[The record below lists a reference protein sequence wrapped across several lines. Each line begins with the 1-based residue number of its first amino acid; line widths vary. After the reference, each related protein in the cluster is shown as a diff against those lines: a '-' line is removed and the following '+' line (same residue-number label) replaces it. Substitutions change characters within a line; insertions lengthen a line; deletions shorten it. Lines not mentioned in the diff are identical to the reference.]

1 MQIAITGIGIISALG
16 VGAADNRKN
25 LLSGK
30 SFVRAPQ
37 ILQTVHKEWPVGEVS
52 LDFKDNNISRNVLLG
67 NIALNEC
74 LTDSGLNKEQV
85 KALHLVN
92 GTTVGGMDIIEKYYG
107 DWSKREFSNIA
118 CIEQLE
124 ADWTTKMLAG
134 KFSISDSTTIS
145 TACSSALNAII
156 YGANLISAGITK
168 RVVTGGTEAL
178 TKFHLN
184 GFASLGILSEKVCR
198 PFAPERDGINLGEG
212 AAYLILEDANEAEAR
227 NAHIYG
233 YLAGYANCCDAY
245 HQTASSPDGD
255 GAYNAMSQ
263 ALNMAGLTSGDIN
276 YINAHGT
283 ATQNND
289 ESELRAIER
298 LFGENNSEK
307 IESTKPLTGHTT
319 SASGSIETIFTL
331 WKMEKNGYKN
341 AVCNAFGFGG
351 NDSSIIL
358 SKEPVSLC
366 DTSFNVTIK
375 HSQSFNYKNTPEYK
389 NIISPL
395 QARRMTPSLCQLIA
409 TAHTALEKA
418 GITKP
423 DAIVVCTVWGCIVQT
438 VSLLEQLAKNGE
450 QSLSPT
456 AFMNSTHNTA
466 ACTLAR
472 TLDCKGFN
480 ITLVSNCNPLEKAE
494 HQAEMLIKR
503 GAAKSVLVCAFNETD
518 NIWQSLLNKA
528 EIKSETIIES
538 KVITLQI

>member
-16 VGAADNRKN
+16 VGAIDNRKN

-30 SFVRAPQ
+30 SFVKAPK
-37 ILQTVHKEWPVGEVS
+37 ILPTIHKEWPVGEVS
-52 LDFKDNNISRNVLLG
+52 LDFKGNNISRNVLLG
-67 NIALNEC
+67 NIALKEC
-74 LTDSGLNKEQV
+74 LADSGLDCEQV
-85 KALHLVN
+85 KTLPFIN
-92 GTTVGGMDIIEKYYG
+92 GTTVGGMDIIENHYG
-107 DWSKREFSNIA
+107 DWSKGDFSNIA

-124 ADWTTKMLAG
+124 ADWTTKTLASE
-134 KFSISDSTTIS
+134 FSLSDHTTIS

-156 YGANLISAGITK
+156 YGADLILTGAAK
-168 RVVTGGTEAL
+168 RVVAGGTEAL

-184 GFASLGILSEKVCR
+184 GFASLGIVSENICR
-198 PFAPERDGINLGEG
+198 PFAPDRDGINLGEG
-212 AAYLILEDANEAEAR
+212 AAYLILEDASEAR
-227 NAHIYG
+227 DRGAHIYG

-255 GAYNAMSQ
+255 GAYNAMSH
-263 ALNMAGLTSGDIN
+263 AMSMAGLTSGDID

-289 ESELRAIER
+289 ASELHAIER
-298 LFGENNSEK
+298 LFGENHTVK

-331 WKMEKNGYKN
+331 WKMEENGYKH

-358 SKEPVSLC
+358 SKVAVTPCNTILNI
-366 DTSFNVTIK
+366 TSHSTETIEY
-375 HSQSFNYKNTPEYK
+375 NGNLDYKK
-389 NIISPL
+389 IIPPL

-409 TAHTALEKA
+409 SAHSALQQS
-418 GITKP
+418 GIDKP

-438 VSLLEQLAKNGE
+438 VSLLDQLTENGE
-450 QSLSPT
+450 NSLSPT

-480 ITLVSNCNPLEKAE
+480 ITLVSDYNPLKKAE
-494 HQAEMLIKR
+494 FQAEMLIKR
-503 GAAKSVLVCAFNETD
+503 GVAKSVLVCVFNETD
-518 NIWQSLLNKA
+518 TKWQSLLNKA
-528 EIKSETIIES
+528 GIKAETIIES
-538 KVITLQI
+538 KVITI